1 MLLGRLYFQNLLQ
14 LKILSVM
21 SSRMGEIGGYVV
33 IGEDLSV
40 KTSYCKYEF
49 GKLIT
54 ALPPKYFFRKIK
66 SAESYGGLGRT
77 DYTLIVEED

>member
-1 MLLGRLYFQNLLQ
+1 M
-14 LKILSVM
+14 
-21 SSRMGEIGGYVV
+21 

-40 KTSYCKYEF
+40 KPPYCKYEF

-66 SAESYGGLGRT
+66 SAEAYCGLGRT
-77 DYTLIVEED
+77 NYTLIVEED

>member
-1 MLLGRLYFQNLLQ
+1 
-14 LKILSVM
+14 M
-21 SSRMGEIGGYVV
+21 SSRMGENGGYVV
-33 IGEDLSV
+33 IGEDLQV
-40 KTSYCKYEF
+40 KPPYCKYEF
-49 GKLIT
+49 DKLIT